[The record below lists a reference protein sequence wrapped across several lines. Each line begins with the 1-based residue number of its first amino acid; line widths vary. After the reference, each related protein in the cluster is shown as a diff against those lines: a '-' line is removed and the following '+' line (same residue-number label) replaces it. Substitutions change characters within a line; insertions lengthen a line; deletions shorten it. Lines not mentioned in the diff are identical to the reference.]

1 MKKWL
6 GILWLP
12 FLCGASF
19 AQTATYPD
27 RPITLIVTAAA
38 GGVTDVAA
46 RAVGQELSKAWGQ
59 PVIVENRG
67 GAAHILGAQSVAKA
81 DPDGYTLMVG
91 EAGTFTINPTV
102 YPPGKLPYDTDR
114 DFVPI
119 SGLVRINQ
127 ALIGDNNL
135 PAANAAE
142 LIALAKQK
150 PGQLTYGT
158 AGIGSAPHMNMALFE
173 SMARV
178 KLQAVHYR
186 GAAPALNDL
195 AGGSINLMSVS
206 VSLALP
212 AFRGGRV
219 KMLGIGSDR
228 RIAQASDIPTVAE
241 SGLPGYQAVTWF
253 GLAGSRLGVFT
264 GMTTTEYQQHLLRTL
279 LPEALSPYLTTGNVM
294 NAAPGRLAYFLGTH
308 GPAVALDTA
317 CSSSLTAVH
326 LACQSLR
333 AGDCEMA
340 LAGGVNVVLAPQT
353 SVMFSKWGMMAAD
366 GRCKTFDAAADGFVR
381 GEGCALLVLKPL
393 PAAIAGGDR
402 IMAVIEGSAVNQDG
416 RSSGLTVPNGVAQEA
431 LIRRA
436 LAQRGRLAERDRLCG
451 SAWHR
456 DQTRRSN
463 RS

>member
-1 MKKWL
+1 VRRFIEGESDVKKWIGVL
-6 GILWLP
+6 LLP
-12 FLCGASF
+12 FLCGTSQTQTSSF
-19 AQTATYPD
+19 PD

-173 SMARV
+173 SMAGI

-219 KMLGIGSDR
+219 KVLGIGSDK
-228 RIAQASDIPTVAE
+228 RIALASDIPTVAE

-253 GLAGSRLGVFT
+253 GLF
-264 GMTTTEYQQHLLRTL
+264 
-279 LPEALSPYLTTGNVM
+279 
-294 NAAPGRLAYFLGTH
+294 
-308 GPAVALDTA
+308 GPAKLPPDIVGKLNTQVAKIFADPDFRTHFLEPQMFEA
-317 CSSSLTAVH
+317 MPGSPKEFA
-326 LACQSLR
+326 AYIQSER
-333 AGDCEMA
+333 ANWA
-340 LAGGVNVVLAPQT
+340 
-353 SVMFSKWGMMAAD
+353 K
-366 GRCKTFDAAADGFVR
+366 
-381 GEGCALLVLKPL
+381 
-393 PAAIAGGDR
+393 
-402 IMAVIEGSAVNQDG
+402 VIH
-416 RSSGLTVPNGVAQEA
+416 EA
-431 LIRRA
+431 NITL
-436 LAQRGRLAERDRLCG
+436 E
-451 SAWHR
+451 
-456 DQTRRSN
+456 
-463 RS
+463 